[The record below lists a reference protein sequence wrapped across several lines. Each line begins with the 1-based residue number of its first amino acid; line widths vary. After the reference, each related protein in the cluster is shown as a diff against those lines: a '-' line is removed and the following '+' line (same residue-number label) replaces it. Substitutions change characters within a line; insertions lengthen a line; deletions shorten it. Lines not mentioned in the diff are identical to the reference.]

1 MAGPTGAMT
10 YPPLAEVLAA
20 HGLTGAPEEPL
31 QTDGWSGARMTR
43 LRRSDGAGFVLKRD
57 SLALDWIARETGDV
71 PGLREAA
78 LADAR
83 PDLPAP
89 VRLPHL
95 GVGSDGDLVGLL
107 MPDLTGSLLRWES
120 PVTEAQMDAV
130 LGALAALHGEPW
142 QRALPPAFPWT
153 DMRRRVL
160 LLTRRAA
167 ARYEAAGNPVGERF
181 RHGWDAFDRHAP
193 PKARDLIDGLTADPE
208 PLFAALARLRASGL
222 HGDLKLGNAGL
233 ADDGTVWLIDW
244 QMTLVAPVA
253 VELGWF
259 LVCNVAGLPVAP
271 DDVLERY
278 RRAAAVPA
286 DEAWARQRDLALVV
300 GLLLRGWRKGLDADA
315 GLVTACAWSAAEDLA
330 WWGREAVEAAR
341 RRL

>member
-1 MAGPTGAMT
+1 MT

-20 HGLTGAPEEPL
+20 HGLTGAAEEPL

-43 LRRSDGAGFVLKRD
+43 LERDDGARFVLKRD

-78 LADAR
+78 LAHAR
-83 PDLPAP
+83 PELPAP

-95 GVGSDGDLVGLL
+95 GVGWDGDLVGLL
-107 MPDLTGSLLRWES
+107 MPDLTGTLLRWES
-120 PVTEAQMDAV
+120 PVTVGQMDAV
-130 LGALAALHGEPW
+130 LGALAALHRAPW
-142 QRALPPAFPWT
+142 PGALPRPFPWT
-153 DMRRRVL
+153 DLRRRVL
-160 LLTRRAA
+160 LLTRPSA
-167 ARYEAAGNPVGERF
+167 ARYEAVGNPVGERF

-193 PKARDLIDGLTADPE
+193 AAARALVDGLTDDPE
-208 PLFAALARLRASGL
+208 PLFTALAGLPDAGL
-222 HGDLKLGNAGL
+222 HGDLKVGNAGI

-259 LVCNVAGLPVAP
+259 LVCNVAGLPVPP
-271 DDVLERY
+271 DEVLERY
-278 RRAAAVPA
+278 RRAAGVPA
-286 DEAWARQRDLALVV
+286 DDAWATQRDLALVV
-300 GLLLRGWRKGLDADA
+300 GLLLRGWRKGLYVDA
-315 GLVTACAWSAAEDLA
+315 GLVTACGLSAAADIE
-330 WWGREAVEAAR
+330 WWGREAAEAAR